1 MTRKRRL
8 RDLGLAALVAAATA
22 ACAARGD
29 VELPQDG
36 DGDDAMRKSPCACEP
51 VPFDGRGFRWLG

>member
-8 RDLGLAALVAAATA
+8 RDLPAALVAAATA

-36 DGDDAMRKSPCACEP
+36 DGDDAMRKSPCACS
-51 VPFDGRGFRWLG
+51 RCR